1 MLLCSLALLGRML
14 LRSLALLGRMLLR
27 SLALLGRMLLRS
39 LALLGR
45 MLLRSLALL
54 GCMLACSSCCWC
66 SMSAFIVGAPVN
78 LVHSCCGRVSMVHF
92 GKLGFILHGSVLV
105 LHLISSRL
113 DMAAAHCCLFTRIR
127 PPVHTIRTIKGVMIV
142 AARKIVVNI
151 RIVNYRTV
159 NMPCCTIV
167 HKPVAGPSASVK
179 AVATVSKSIIKTSVK
194 TYMKSPISSVET
206 I

>member
-1 MLLCSLALLGRML
+1 
-14 LRSLALLGRMLLR
+14 
-27 SLALLGRMLLRS
+27 
-39 LALLGR
+39 
-45 MLLRSLALL
+45 
-54 GCMLACSSCCWC
+54 
-66 SMSAFIVGAPVN
+66 
-78 LVHSCCGRVSMVHF
+78 MVHF

-127 PPVHTIRTIKGVMIV
+127 PPVYTIRAVEGVMIV
-142 AARKIVVNI
+142 TARKIVVDVSI
-151 RIVNYRTV
+151 MNYRTV

-167 HKPVAGPSASVK
+167 HKSVTGPSSSVK
-179 AVATVSKSIIKTSVK
+179 AVASISITIIKASVK